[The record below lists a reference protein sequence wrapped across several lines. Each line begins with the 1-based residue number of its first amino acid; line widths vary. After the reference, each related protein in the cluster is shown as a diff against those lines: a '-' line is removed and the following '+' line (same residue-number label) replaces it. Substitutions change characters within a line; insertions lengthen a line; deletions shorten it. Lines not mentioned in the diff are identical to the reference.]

1 MDSPDLGYNPDLFVR
16 PDDKV
21 RLDRMVRAVTDEQL
35 SIAFIS
41 HSDAL
46 LDHYGRLFAEQLRRT
61 SRLAVEI
68 YSPDS
73 TDALIDRF
81 NRILASMSV
90 SEALKTEGSMAPS
103 RLLLV
108 YDGRATGV
116 REVQLLARL
125 LKDFPGA
132 NTRVAL
138 LLHAHADA
146 PKKVEAFGKRMV
158 HWELS
163 LPTATE
169 KQDLLDRATAQG
181 SLPEAQAFL
190 ALLGEESNASQAL
203 QETLSVLARAD
214 EALGLSP
221 GSTQSEL
228 AKRTAKKAAGEASV
242 QDVPEAASQAPSFSA
257 TMAPLRNA
265 GANAKEEPR
274 LSGTLDDE
282 PAEALAADTRQP
294 VTAPK
299 KKFPTILVVGIL
311 ALGASALLTLI
322 QRLPEMGADTLSVAP
337 AVIPQTPVAANP
349 AVGNTPELA
358 ASSTPSAEGSPAQ
371 PLRSS
376 DPVSA
381 PEAGPAAI
389 ANQAKATANPQ
400 ATAAP
405 NTPTAAAPNAPAGQR
420 QFIVKGPIPER
431 QETDPAVRLAPNTVN
446 SAVSPQSSPPTTPSV
461 LPPAASTTATAP
473 APAPAAVRP
482 APASP
487 PVARQVP
494 TPTPPS
500 GGVTRPDV
508 VTDLTAGFY
517 VQHIASPSRGNVEV
531 FWRSRP
537 ALRQARLLEL
547 RRTPGSPT
555 PNFVLV
561 SGPFESMEQAQR
573 FMAQPGLPRDMW
585 LREASKIRPLLPN
598 P

>member
-1 MDSPDLGYNPDLFVR
+1 MDSPDLGYTPDLFVR

-21 RLDRMVRAVTDEQL
+21 RLDRMVRAVSDEQL

-90 SEALKTEGSMAPS
+90 SEALKSEGSMAPS

-163 LPTATE
+163 LPSTAE
-169 KQDLLDRATAQG
+169 RQALLERAASQG

-228 AKRTAKKAAGEASV
+228 AKRTAKTSAIAAV
-242 QDVPEAASQAPSFSA
+242 DDVSETANESLSFSA
-257 TMAPLRNA
+257 TMAPLRKA
-265 GANAKEEPR
+265 GSSSKEEPQ
-274 LSGTLDDE
+274 LSGALDDE
-282 PAEALAADTRQP
+282 PHPALAADARQP
-294 VTAPK
+294 AAAK
-299 KKFPTILVVGIL
+299 KKFPAILVVGIL

-322 QRLPEMGADTLSVAP
+322 QRLPEMGGESPAVAP
-337 AVIPQTPVAANP
+337 AVVLQPPPVLNPPATTAVPETPSSASPEGAPNPSSNAPEPPAAPPPAAPEQPAVAAASPEAPAASTAPSPAAPVAP
-349 AVGNTPELA
+349 AT
-358 ASSTPSAEGSPAQ
+358 
-371 PLRSS
+371 
-376 DPVSA
+376 
-381 PEAGPAAI
+381 
-389 ANQAKATANPQ
+389 
-400 ATAAP
+400 
-405 NTPTAAAPNAPAGQR
+405 PAGQR
-420 QFIVKGPIPER
+420 QFIVKGPLPER

-446 SAVSPQSSPPTTPSV
+446 SAASTPPPSPPTARVAPTP
-461 LPPAASTTATAP
+461 A
-473 APAPAAVRP
+473 APAAA
-482 APASP
+482 APSRG
-487 PVARQVP
+487 VARP
-494 TPTPPS
+494 EIL
-500 GGVTRPDV
+500 
-508 VTDLTAGFY
+508 TDLTAGFY

-537 ALRQARLLEL
+537 VLRQARLLEL
-547 RRTPGSPT
+547 RRAPGSQS

>member
-1 MDSPDLGYNPDLFVR
+1 MDSPDLGYTPDLFVR

-21 RLDRMVRAVTDEQL
+21 RLDRMVRAVSDEQL
-35 SIAFIS
+35 SVAFIS

-46 LDHYGRLFAEQLRRT
+46 LDHYGRLFAEHLRRT

-90 SEALKTEGSMAPS
+90 SEALKIEGSMAPS

-163 LPTATE
+163 LPTTSE
-169 KQDLLDRATAQG
+169 KQALLERAASQG
-181 SLPEAQAFL
+181 GLPETQAFL
-190 ALLGEESNASQAL
+190 ALLGEESSASQAL
-203 QETLSVLARAD
+203 EETLTVLARAD
-214 EALGLSP
+214 EALGLLP

-228 AKRTAKKAAGEASV
+228 ARRTGKSA
-242 QDVPEAASQAPSFSA
+242 AASGVDDVSETADQGLSFSA
-257 TMAPLRNA
+257 TMAPLRRGGA
-265 GANAKEEPR
+265 GLKEEPR
-274 LSGTLDDE
+274 LSGAFDDE
-282 PAEALAADTRQP
+282 PTSGLAADERQP
-294 VTAPK
+294 AAAK
-299 KKFPTILVVGIL
+299 KKFPAILLVGIL
-311 ALGASALLTLI
+311 ALGASALLTLM
-322 QRLPEMGADTLSVAP
+322 QRLPEMGEDGPPAAPVVLPQAPVAGTPSSVDPQPESQPSQNPSSEGAPDSPSGASEQASAVRSEAP
-337 AVIPQTPVAANP
+337 AVADQAAAAQQAP
-349 AVGNTPELA
+349 APATAPSPAAVG
-358 ASSTPSAEGSPAQ
+358 
-371 PLRSS
+371 
-376 DPVSA
+376 
-381 PEAGPAAI
+381 
-389 ANQAKATANPQ
+389 ATS
-400 ATAAP
+400 
-405 NTPTAAAPNAPAGQR
+405 GQR
-420 QFIVKGPIPER
+420 QFILKGPVPER
-431 QETDPAVRLAPNTVN
+431 QETDAAVRLAPGTVT
-446 SAVSPQSSPPTTPSV
+446 SAAPAAPVATDTPRAVPTPADPAATDTPRAAPTPAAAV
-461 LPPAASTTATAP
+461 APPPAA
-473 APAPAAVRP
+473 AA
-482 APASP
+482 AS
-487 PVARQVP
+487 RR
-494 TPTPPS
+494 
-500 GGVTRPDV
+500 VTQPEL
-508 VTDLTAGFY
+508 LTNLAAGFY

-537 ALRQARLLEL
+537 VLRQAKLLEL
-547 RRTPGSPT
+547 RRAPDSQT

-585 LREASKIRPLLPN
+585 LREASKIRPFLPN

>member
-1 MDSPDLGYNPDLFVR
+1 MDSPDLGYTPDLFVR

-21 RLDRMVRAVTDEQL
+21 RLDRMVRAVSDEQL
-35 SIAFIS
+35 SVAFIS

-46 LDHYGRLFAEQLRRT
+46 LDHYGRLFAEHLRRT

-90 SEALKTEGSMAPS
+90 SEALKIEGSMAPS

-163 LPTATE
+163 LPSTSE
-169 KQDLLDRATAQG
+169 KQALLERAASQG
-181 SLPEAQAFL
+181 GLPETQAFL
-190 ALLGEESNASQAL
+190 ALLGEESSASQAL
-203 QETLSVLARAD
+203 EETLTVLARAD

-228 AKRTAKKAAGEASV
+228 ARRTGKSA
-242 QDVPEAASQAPSFSA
+242 AASGVDDVSETADQGLSFSA
-257 TMAPLRNA
+257 TMAPLRRG
-265 GANAKEEPR
+265 GASLKEEPR
-274 LSGTLDDE
+274 LSGAFDDE
-282 PAEALAADTRQP
+282 PTSGLAADERQP
-294 VTAPK
+294 AAAK
-299 KKFPTILVVGIL
+299 KKFPAILVVGIL
-311 ALGASALLTLI
+311 ALGASALLTLM
-322 QRLPEMGADTLSVAP
+322 QRLPEMGEDGPPAAPVVLPQAPVAGTPSSVDPQPEPQASSEPSSEGAPEPSSSAAEQTNAARSQAP
-337 AVIPQTPVAANP
+337 AVVEQPAAATAP
-349 AVGNTPELA
+349 
-358 ASSTPSAEGSPAQ
+358 SPA
-371 PLRSS
+371 
-376 DPVSA
+376 A
-381 PEAGPAAI
+381 AG
-389 ANQAKATANPQ
+389 ATS
-400 ATAAP
+400 
-405 NTPTAAAPNAPAGQR
+405 GQH
-420 QFIVKGPIPER
+420 QFILKGPVPER
-431 QETDPAVRLAPNTVN
+431 QETDAAVRLAPGTV
-446 SAVSPQSSPPTTPSV
+446 
-461 LPPAASTTATAP
+461 ASTAP
-473 APAPAAVRP
+473 AAPTASAPARAAPPPATASPARPNPAPAA
-482 APASP
+482 
-487 PVARQVP
+487 PVAAAA
-494 TPTPPS
+494 S
-500 GGVTRPDV
+500 GRVTQPEV
-508 VTDLTAGFY
+508 LTGLAVGFY

-537 ALRQARLLEL
+537 VLRQAKLLEL
-547 RRTPGSPT
+547 RRAPNSQT

-585 LREASKIRPLLPN
+585 LREASKIRPFLPN

>member
-1 MDSPDLGYNPDLFVR
+1 MDSPDLGYTPDLFVR

-21 RLDRMVRAVTDEQL
+21 RLDRMVRAVSDEQL
-35 SIAFIS
+35 SVAFIS

-46 LDHYGRLFAEQLRRT
+46 LDHYGRLFAERLRRT

-90 SEALKTEGSMAPS
+90 SEALKIEGSMAPS

-163 LPTATE
+163 LPSTSE
-169 KQDLLDRATAQG
+169 KQALLERAASQG
-181 SLPEAQAFL
+181 GLPETQAFL
-190 ALLGEESNASQAL
+190 ALLGEESSASQAL
-203 QETLSVLARAD
+203 EETLTVLARAD

-221 GSTQSEL
+221 GSTQSQL
-228 AKRTAKKAAGEASV
+228 AMRAAKNA
-242 QDVPEAASQAPSFSA
+242 AASGVDAVSETADQGLSFSA
-257 TMAPLRNA
+257 TMAPLRRGGA
-265 GANAKEEPR
+265 GLKEEPR
-274 LSGTLDDE
+274 LSGAFDDE
-282 PAEALAADTRQP
+282 PTSGLAADERQP
-294 VTAPK
+294 AAAK
-299 KKFPTILVVGIL
+299 KKFPAILVVGIL
-311 ALGASALLTLI
+311 ALGASALLTLM
-322 QRLPEMGADTLSVAP
+322 QRLPEMGDEGPPAASMVVSPAPVAGIPGSVDSQPEPQASQNSSSEGAPESPSGAAEQANAVRSEAPVVADQAAAAQQAP
-337 AVIPQTPVAANP
+337 ASATAPSPAA
-349 AVGNTPELA
+349 G
-358 ASSTPSAEGSPAQ
+358 ASS
-371 PLRSS
+371 
-376 DPVSA
+376 
-381 PEAGPAAI
+381 
-389 ANQAKATANPQ
+389 
-400 ATAAP
+400 
-405 NTPTAAAPNAPAGQR
+405 GQR
-420 QFIVKGPIPER
+420 QFILKGPVPER
-431 QETDPAVRLAPNTVN
+431 QETDAAVRLAPGTV
-446 SAVSPQSSPPTTPSV
+446 SSLPATPAATDTPRAAP
-461 LPPAASTTATAP
+461 PPAA
-473 APAPAAVRP
+473 AA
-482 APASP
+482 AS
-487 PVARQVP
+487 RR
-494 TPTPPS
+494 
-500 GGVTRPDV
+500 VTQPEL
-508 VTDLTAGFY
+508 LTNLAAGFY

-537 ALRQARLLEL
+537 VLRQAKLLEL
-547 RRTPGSPT
+547 RRTPDSQT

-585 LREASKIRPLLPN
+585 LREASKIRPFLPN

>member
-1 MDSPDLGYNPDLFVR
+1 MDSPDLGYTPDLFVR

-21 RLDRMVRAVTDEQL
+21 RLDRMVRAVSDEQL

-163 LPTATE
+163 LPSTAE
-169 KQDLLDRATAQG
+169 KQALLERAASQG

-228 AKRTAKKAAGEASV
+228 AKRTAKPSAIAAV
-242 QDVPEAASQAPSFSA
+242 DDVSETANEGLSFSA
-257 TMAPLRNA
+257 TMAPLRKA
-265 GANAKEEPR
+265 GSSSKEEPQ
-274 LSGTLDDE
+274 LSGALDDE
-282 PAEALAADTRQP
+282 PHPALAADARQP
-294 VTAPK
+294 AAAK
-299 KKFPTILVVGIL
+299 KKFPAILVVGIL

-322 QRLPEMGADTLSVAP
+322 QRLPEMGGESPAVAP
-337 AVIPQTPVAANP
+337 AVVLQPPPVVNPPATTAVPETPSSASPEGAPTPSSNAPEPPAAPPPAAPEQPAVAAASPEAPAASTAPSPAAPVAP
-349 AVGNTPELA
+349 AT
-358 ASSTPSAEGSPAQ
+358 
-371 PLRSS
+371 
-376 DPVSA
+376 
-381 PEAGPAAI
+381 
-389 ANQAKATANPQ
+389 
-400 ATAAP
+400 
-405 NTPTAAAPNAPAGQR
+405 PAGQR
-420 QFIVKGPIPER
+420 QFIVKGPLPER

-446 SAVSPQSSPPTTPSV
+446 SAATTPPPSPPTARVAPTP
-461 LPPAASTTATAP
+461 A
-473 APAPAAVRP
+473 APAAA
-482 APASP
+482 APSRG
-487 PVARQVP
+487 VARP
-494 TPTPPS
+494 EIL
-500 GGVTRPDV
+500 
-508 VTDLTAGFY
+508 TDLTAGFY

-537 ALRQARLLEL
+537 VLRQARLLEL
-547 RRTPGSPT
+547 RRAPGSQS

>member
-1 MDSPDLGYNPDLFVR
+1 MDSPDLGYTPDLFVR

-21 RLDRMVRAVTDEQL
+21 RLDRMVRAVSDEQL

-90 SEALKTEGSMAPS
+90 SEALKSEGSMAPS

-163 LPTATE
+163 LPSTAE
-169 KQDLLDRATAQG
+169 KQALLERAASQG

-228 AKRTAKKAAGEASV
+228 AKRTAKTSTIAAV
-242 QDVPEAASQAPSFSA
+242 DDVSETANEGLSFSA
-257 TMAPLRNA
+257 TMAPLRKA
-265 GANAKEEPR
+265 GSSSKEEPQ
-274 LSGTLDDE
+274 LSGALDDE
-282 PAEALAADTRQP
+282 PHPALAADARQP
-294 VTAPK
+294 AAAK
-299 KKFPTILVVGIL
+299 KKFPAILVVGIL

-322 QRLPEMGADTLSVAP
+322 QRLPEMGGESPAVAP
-337 AVIPQTPVAANP
+337 AVVLQPPAAVNPPATTALPETPSSASPEGAPTPSSNAPEPPAAPPPAAPEQPAVAAASPEAPAASTAPSPAAPVAP
-349 AVGNTPELA
+349 AT
-358 ASSTPSAEGSPAQ
+358 
-371 PLRSS
+371 
-376 DPVSA
+376 
-381 PEAGPAAI
+381 
-389 ANQAKATANPQ
+389 
-400 ATAAP
+400 
-405 NTPTAAAPNAPAGQR
+405 PAGQR
-420 QFIVKGPIPER
+420 QFIVKGPLPER

-446 SAVSPQSSPPTTPSV
+446 SAASTPPPSPPIARVAPTP
-461 LPPAASTTATAP
+461 TAP
-473 APAPAAVRP
+473 AAAAPSRG
-482 APASP
+482 
-487 PVARQVP
+487 VARP
-494 TPTPPS
+494 EIL
-500 GGVTRPDV
+500 
-508 VTDLTAGFY
+508 TDLTAGFY

-537 ALRQARLLEL
+537 VLRQARLLEL
-547 RRTPGSPT
+547 RRAPGSQS

>member
-1 MDSPDLGYNPDLFVR
+1 MDSPDLGYTPDLFVR

-21 RLDRMVRAVTDEQL
+21 RLDRMVRAVSDEQL

-163 LPTATE
+163 LPSTAE
-169 KQDLLDRATAQG
+169 RQALLERAASQG

-228 AKRTAKKAAGEASV
+228 AKRTAKTSAIAAV
-242 QDVPEAASQAPSFSA
+242 DDVSETANESLSFSA
-257 TMAPLRNA
+257 TMAPLRKA
-265 GANAKEEPR
+265 GSSSKEEPQ
-274 LSGTLDDE
+274 LSGALDDE
-282 PAEALAADTRQP
+282 PHPALAADARQP
-294 VTAPK
+294 AAAK
-299 KKFPTILVVGIL
+299 KKFPAILVVGIL

-322 QRLPEMGADTLSVAP
+322 QRLPEMGGESPAVAP
-337 AVIPQTPVAANP
+337 AVVLQPPPVLNPPATTAVPETPSSASPEGAPTPSSNAPEPPAAPPPAAPEQPAVAAASPEAPAASTAPSPAAPVAP
-349 AVGNTPELA
+349 AT
-358 ASSTPSAEGSPAQ
+358 
-371 PLRSS
+371 
-376 DPVSA
+376 
-381 PEAGPAAI
+381 
-389 ANQAKATANPQ
+389 
-400 ATAAP
+400 
-405 NTPTAAAPNAPAGQR
+405 PAGQR
-420 QFIVKGPIPER
+420 QFIVKGPLPER

-446 SAVSPQSSPPTTPSV
+446 SAASTPPPSPPTARVAPTP
-461 LPPAASTTATAP
+461 A
-473 APAPAAVRP
+473 APAAA
-482 APASP
+482 APSRG
-487 PVARQVP
+487 VARP
-494 TPTPPS
+494 EIL
-500 GGVTRPDV
+500 
-508 VTDLTAGFY
+508 TDLTAGFY

-537 ALRQARLLEL
+537 VLRQARLLEL
-547 RRTPGSPT
+547 RRAPGSQS

>member
-1 MDSPDLGYNPDLFVR
+1 MDSPDLGYTPDLFVR

-21 RLDRMVRAVTDEQL
+21 RLDRMVRAVSDEQL
-35 SIAFIS
+35 SVAFIS

-46 LDHYGRLFAEQLRRT
+46 LDHYGRLFAEHLRRT

-90 SEALKTEGSMAPS
+90 SEALKIEGSMAPS

-163 LPTATE
+163 LPSASE
-169 KQDLLDRATAQG
+169 KQALLERAASQG
-181 SLPEAQAFL
+181 SLPETQAFL
-190 ALLGEESNASQAL
+190 ALLGEESSASQAL
-203 QETLSVLARAD
+203 EETLTVLARAD

-228 AKRTAKKAAGEASV
+228 AKRTAKSAAASGV
-242 QDVPEAASQAPSFSA
+242 DDASEAADQGLSFSA
-257 TMAPLRNA
+257 TMAPLRGGGA
-265 GANAKEEPR
+265 GQKEEPR
-274 LSGTLDDE
+274 LSGSFDDE
-282 PAEALAADTRQP
+282 PPAGLAADTRQP
-294 VTAPK
+294 AAAK
-299 KKFPTILVVGIL
+299 KKFPAILVVGIL
-311 ALGASALLTLI
+311 ALGASALLTLV
-322 QRLPEMGADTLSVAP
+322 QRLPEMGAEGPPAAP
-337 AVIPQTPVAANP
+337 VVVTQTPVA
-349 AVGNTPELA
+349 G
-358 ASSTPSAEGSPAQ
+358 TPSSVAPQ
-371 PLRSS
+371 PESQASS
-376 DPVSA
+376 DPSSEGA
-381 PEAGPAAI
+381 PEPSSSAG
-389 ANQAKATANPQ
+389 
-400 ATAAP
+400 AP
-405 NTPTAAAPNAPAGQR
+405 SGQR
-420 QFIVKGPIPER
+420 QFVLKGPIPER
-431 QETDPAVRLAPNTVN
+431 QETDAAVRLAPGTVA
-446 SAVSPQSSPPTTPSV
+446 SAAPAAPTASAPARAAP
-461 LPPAASTTATAP
+461 PPAAASP
-473 APAPAAVRP
+473 ARPTPAPAAP
-482 APASP
+482 AAAAASG
-487 PVARQVP
+487 R
-494 TPTPPS
+494 
-500 GGVTRPDV
+500 VTQPEV
-508 VTDLTAGFY
+508 LTSLAVGFY

-537 ALRQARLLEL
+537 VLRQAKLLEL
-547 RRTPGSPT
+547 RRAPNSQT

-573 FMAQPGLPRDMW
+573 FMAQPELPRDMW

>member
-1 MDSPDLGYNPDLFVR
+1 MDSPDLGYTPDLFVR

-21 RLDRMVRAVTDEQL
+21 RLDRMVRAVSDEQL
-35 SIAFIS
+35 SVAFIS

-46 LDHYGRLFAEQLRRT
+46 LDHYGRLFAEHLRRT

-90 SEALKTEGSMAPS
+90 SEALKIEGSMAPS

-163 LPTATE
+163 LPSASE
-169 KQDLLDRATAQG
+169 KQALLERAASQG
-181 SLPEAQAFL
+181 SLPETQAFL
-190 ALLGEESNASQAL
+190 ALLGEESSASQAL
-203 QETLSVLARAD
+203 EETLTVLARAD

-228 AKRTAKKAAGEASV
+228 AKRTAKSAAASGV
-242 QDVPEAASQAPSFSA
+242 DDVSEAADQGLSFSA
-257 TMAPLRNA
+257 TMAPLRGGGA
-265 GANAKEEPR
+265 GQKEEPR
-274 LSGTLDDE
+274 LSGSFDDE
-282 PAEALAADTRQP
+282 SPAGLAADTRQP
-294 VTAPK
+294 AAAK
-299 KKFPTILVVGIL
+299 KKFPAILVVGIL
-311 ALGASALLTLI
+311 ALGASALLTLV
-322 QRLPEMGADTLSVAP
+322 QRLPEMGAEGPPAAP
-337 AVIPQTPVAANP
+337 VVVTQTPVA
-349 AVGNTPELA
+349 G
-358 ASSTPSAEGSPAQ
+358 TPSSVAPQ
-371 PLRSS
+371 PESQASS
-376 DPVSA
+376 DPSSEGA
-381 PEAGPAAI
+381 PEPSSSAG
-389 ANQAKATANPQ
+389 
-400 ATAAP
+400 AP
-405 NTPTAAAPNAPAGQR
+405 SGQR
-420 QFIVKGPIPER
+420 QFVLKGPIPER
-431 QETDPAVRLAPNTVN
+431 QETDAAVRLAPGTVA
-446 SAVSPQSSPPTTPSV
+446 SAAPPAPTASAPARAAP
-461 LPPAASTTATAP
+461 PPAAASP
-473 APAPAAVRP
+473 ARPTPAPAAP
-482 APASP
+482 AAAAASG
-487 PVARQVP
+487 R
-494 TPTPPS
+494 
-500 GGVTRPDV
+500 VTQPEV
-508 VTDLTAGFY
+508 LTSLAVGFY

-537 ALRQARLLEL
+537 VLRQAKLLEL
-547 RRTPGSPT
+547 RRAPNSQT

-573 FMAQPGLPRDMW
+573 FMAQPELPRDMW

>member
-1 MDSPDLGYNPDLFVR
+1 MDSPDLGYPPDLFVR

-21 RLDRMVRAVTDEQL
+21 RLDRMVRAVSDEQL
-35 SIAFIS
+35 SVAFIS

-46 LDHYGRLFAEQLRRT
+46 LDHYGRLFADHLRRT

-90 SEALKTEGSMAPS
+90 SEALKIEGSMAPS

-163 LPTATE
+163 LPTTSE
-169 KQDLLDRATAQG
+169 KQALLERAASQG
-181 SLPEAQAFL
+181 GLPETQAFL
-190 ALLGEESNASQAL
+190 ALLGEESSASQAL
-203 QETLSVLARAD
+203 EETLTVLARAD

-228 AKRTAKKAAGEASV
+228 ARRTAKNA
-242 QDVPEAASQAPSFSA
+242 AASGVDDVSETADQGLSFSA
-257 TMAPLRNA
+257 TMAPLRRGSA
-265 GANAKEEPR
+265 SLKEEPR
-274 LSGTLDDE
+274 LSGAFDDE
-282 PAEALAADTRQP
+282 PISGLAADERQP
-294 VTAPK
+294 AAAK
-299 KKFPTILVVGIL
+299 KKFPAILVVGIL

-322 QRLPEMGADTLSVAP
+322 QRLPEMGAEGPPAAPVLLPQAPVAGTPGSVAP
-337 AVIPQTPVAANP
+337 QPESQSSSNPSSEGAPELSSGAAEQANASRSQAP
-349 AVGNTPELA
+349 AVAEQPA
-358 ASSTPSAEGSPAQ
+358 AAQEAPASATAPSPAAAG
-371 PLRSS
+371 
-376 DPVSA
+376 A
-381 PEAGPAAI
+381 PPGE
-389 ANQAKATANPQ
+389 
-400 ATAAP
+400 
-405 NTPTAAAPNAPAGQR
+405 R
-420 QFIVKGPIPER
+420 QFTLKGPVPER
-431 QETDPAVRLAPNTVN
+431 QETDAAVRLAPGTV
-446 SAVSPQSSPPTTPSV
+446 SSPPVTPAATDTPLAAPTPAAAV
-461 LPPAASTTATAP
+461 APPPAAATAS
-473 APAPAAVRP
+473 R
-482 APASP
+482 
-487 PVARQVP
+487 R
-494 TPTPPS
+494 
-500 GGVTRPDV
+500 VTQPEL
-508 VTDLTAGFY
+508 LTNLAAGFY

-537 ALRQARLLEL
+537 VLRQAKLLEL
-547 RRTPGSPT
+547 RRAPDSQT

-585 LREASKIRPLLPN
+585 LREASKIRPFLPN

>member
-1 MDSPDLGYNPDLFVR
+1 MDSPDLGYTPDLFVR

-21 RLDRMVRAVTDEQL
+21 RLDRMVRAVSDEQL

-163 LPTATE
+163 LPSTAE
-169 KQDLLDRATAQG
+169 RQALLERAASQG

-228 AKRTAKKAAGEASV
+228 AKRTAKTSAIAAV
-242 QDVPEAASQAPSFSA
+242 DDVSETANEGLSFSA
-257 TMAPLRNA
+257 TMAPLRKA
-265 GANAKEEPR
+265 GSSSKEEPQ
-274 LSGTLDDE
+274 LSGALDDE
-282 PAEALAADTRQP
+282 PHPALAADARQP
-294 VTAPK
+294 AAAK
-299 KKFPTILVVGIL
+299 KKFPAILVVGIL

-322 QRLPEMGADTLSVAP
+322 QRLPEMGGESPAVAP
-337 AVIPQTPVAANP
+337 AVVLQPPPVVNPPATTAVPETPSSASPEGAPTPSSNAPEQPAAPPPAASEQPAVAAASPEAPAASTAPSPAAPVAP
-349 AVGNTPELA
+349 AT
-358 ASSTPSAEGSPAQ
+358 
-371 PLRSS
+371 
-376 DPVSA
+376 
-381 PEAGPAAI
+381 
-389 ANQAKATANPQ
+389 
-400 ATAAP
+400 
-405 NTPTAAAPNAPAGQR
+405 PAGQR

-446 SAVSPQSSPPTTPSV
+446 SAASTPPPSPPTARVAPTP
-461 LPPAASTTATAP
+461 A
-473 APAPAAVRP
+473 APAAA
-482 APASP
+482 APSRG
-487 PVARQVP
+487 VARP
-494 TPTPPS
+494 EIL
-500 GGVTRPDV
+500 
-508 VTDLTAGFY
+508 TDLTAGFY

-537 ALRQARLLEL
+537 VLRQARLLEL
-547 RRTPGSPT
+547 RRAPGSQS

>member
-1 MDSPDLGYNPDLFVR
+1 MDSPDIGYTPDLFVR

-21 RLDRMVRAVTDEQL
+21 RLDRMVRAVSDEQL
-35 SIAFIS
+35 SVAFIS

-46 LDHYGRLFAEQLRRT
+46 LDHYGRLFAEHLRRT

-90 SEALKTEGSMAPS
+90 SEALKIEGSMAPS

-163 LPTATE
+163 LPSTSE
-169 KQDLLDRATAQG
+169 KQALLERAASQG
-181 SLPEAQAFL
+181 GLPETQAFL
-190 ALLGEESNASQAL
+190 ALLGEESSASQAL
-203 QETLSVLARAD
+203 EETLTVLARAD

-228 AKRTAKKAAGEASV
+228 AKRTAKNAATSGV
-242 QDVPEAASQAPSFSA
+242 DDVSETADQGLSFSA
-257 TMAPLRNA
+257 TMAPLRRG
-265 GANAKEEPR
+265 GASLKEEPR
-274 LSGTLDDE
+274 LSGAFDDE
-282 PAEALAADTRQP
+282 PTSGLAADERQP
-294 VTAPK
+294 AAAK
-299 KKFPTILVVGIL
+299 KKFPAILLVGIL
-311 ALGASALLTLI
+311 ALGASALLTLM
-322 QRLPEMGADTLSVAP
+322 QRLPEMGEDGPPAAPVVLPQAPVAGTPSPVDPQPESQPSQNSSSEGAPESPSGASEQASAVRSEAPVVADQAAAAQQAP
-337 AVIPQTPVAANP
+337 ASA
-349 AVGNTPELA
+349 G
-358 ASSTPSAEGSPAQ
+358 ASS
-371 PLRSS
+371 
-376 DPVSA
+376 
-381 PEAGPAAI
+381 
-389 ANQAKATANPQ
+389 
-400 ATAAP
+400 
-405 NTPTAAAPNAPAGQR
+405 GQR
-420 QFIVKGPIPER
+420 QFILKGPVPER
-431 QETDPAVRLAPNTVN
+431 QETDAAVRLAPGTV
-446 SAVSPQSSPPTTPSV
+446 SSLPATPAATDTPRAAPTPAAAVAP
-461 LPPAASTTATAP
+461 PPAA
-473 APAPAAVRP
+473 AA
-482 APASP
+482 AS
-487 PVARQVP
+487 RR
-494 TPTPPS
+494 
-500 GGVTRPDV
+500 VTQPEL
-508 VTDLTAGFY
+508 LTNLAAGFY

-537 ALRQARLLEL
+537 VLRQAKLLEL
-547 RRTPGSPT
+547 RRAPDSQT

-585 LREASKIRPLLPN
+585 LREASKIRPFLPN

>member
-1 MDSPDLGYNPDLFVR
+1 MDSPDLGYTPDLFVR

-21 RLDRMVRAVTDEQL
+21 RLDRMVRAVSDEQL
-35 SIAFIS
+35 SVAFIS

-46 LDHYGRLFAEQLRRT
+46 LDHYGRLFAEHLRRT

-90 SEALKTEGSMAPS
+90 SEALKIEGSMAPS

-163 LPTATE
+163 LPSASE
-169 KQDLLDRATAQG
+169 KQALLERAASQG
-181 SLPEAQAFL
+181 SLPETQAFL
-190 ALLGEESNASQAL
+190 ALLGEESSASQAL
-203 QETLSVLARAD
+203 EETLTVLARAD

-228 AKRTAKKAAGEASV
+228 AKRTAKSAAASGV
-242 QDVPEAASQAPSFSA
+242 DDVSEAADQGLSFSA
-257 TMAPLRNA
+257 TMAPLRGGGA
-265 GANAKEEPR
+265 GQKEEPR
-274 LSGTLDDE
+274 LSGSFDDE
-282 PAEALAADTRQP
+282 PPAGLAADTRQP
-294 VTAPK
+294 AAAK
-299 KKFPTILVVGIL
+299 KKFPAILVVGIL
-311 ALGASALLTLI
+311 ALGASALLTLV
-322 QRLPEMGADTLSVAP
+322 QRLPEMGAEGPPAAP
-337 AVIPQTPVAANP
+337 VVVTQTPVA
-349 AVGNTPELA
+349 G
-358 ASSTPSAEGSPAQ
+358 TPSSVAPQ
-371 PLRSS
+371 PESQASS
-376 DPVSA
+376 DPSSEGA
-381 PEAGPAAI
+381 PEPSSSAG
-389 ANQAKATANPQ
+389 
-400 ATAAP
+400 AP
-405 NTPTAAAPNAPAGQR
+405 SGQR
-420 QFIVKGPIPER
+420 QFVLKGPIPER
-431 QETDPAVRLAPNTVN
+431 QETDAAVRLAPGTVA
-446 SAVSPQSSPPTTPSV
+446 SAAPAAPTASAPARAAP
-461 LPPAASTTATAP
+461 PPAAASP
-473 APAPAAVRP
+473 ARPTPAPAAPAPTQTARPTP
-482 APASP
+482 APAAP
-487 PVARQVP
+487 AAAAA
-494 TPTPPS
+494 S
-500 GGVTRPDV
+500 GRVTQPEV
-508 VTDLTAGFY
+508 LTSLAVGFY

-537 ALRQARLLEL
+537 VLRQAKLLEL
-547 RRTPGSPT
+547 RRAPNSQT

-573 FMAQPGLPRDMW
+573 FMAQPELPRDMW

>member
-1 MDSPDLGYNPDLFVR
+1 MPSEERRQPSKLWVMDSPDLGYSPDLFVR
-16 PDDKV
+16 PDDKA
-21 RLDRMVRAVTDEQL
+21 RLDRMVRAVSDEQL

-41 HSDAL
+41 KSDAL

-146 PKKVEAFGKRMV
+146 PKKVEAFGKRMI
-158 HWELS
+158 HWELN
-163 LPTATE
+163 LPSPAE
-169 KQDLLDRATAQG
+169 KQALLEKASSQG

-228 AKRTAKKAAGEASV
+228 AKRTANTSSSSSA
-242 QDVPEAASQAPSFSA
+242 QDVSEAQNHSPSFSA
-257 TMAPLRNA
+257 TMAPLRTA
-265 GANAKEEPR
+265 AASAKEEPR
-274 LSGTLDDE
+274 LSGNLDDD
-282 PAEALAADTRQP
+282 PMALIAADPRQP
-294 VTAPK
+294 AAPK
-299 KKFPTILVVGIL
+299 KKFPAILVVGIL

-322 QRLPEMGADTLSVAP
+322 QRLPEMGDGPAPPLPSSAPSVAS
-337 AVIPQTPVAANP
+337 VPQP
-349 AVGNTPELA
+349 AVGAP
-358 ASSTPSAEGSPAQ
+358 STSSPAATDT
-371 PLRSS
+371 PT
-376 DPVSA
+376 
-381 PEAGPAAI
+381 AG
-389 ANQAKATANPQ
+389 
-400 ATAAP
+400 TAAP
-405 NTPTAAAPNAPAGQR
+405 QAAVGGSSPAATGPSAGQR

-431 QETDPAVRLAPNTVN
+431 QETDPAVRLAPGTVN
-446 SAVSPQSSPPTTPSV
+446 TTGS
-461 LPPAASTTATAP
+461 TAP
-473 APAPAAVRP
+473 APA
-482 APASP
+482 APTP
-487 PVARQVP
+487 PPP
-494 TPTPPS
+494 TPTPQAPPTAATTPTPTPARAPPEPAAQPPSAPAAQARRAPAPRVTQPSAS
-500 GGVTRPDV
+500 GGVNRPEV
-508 VTDLTAGFY
+508 LADLSAGFY

-537 ALRQARLLEL
+537 SLRQARLLEL
-547 RRTPGSPT
+547 RRTPGSQT

-561 SGPFESMEQAQR
+561 SGPFESMAQAQE
-573 FMAQPGLPRDMW
+573 FMTQPGLPRDMW
-585 LREASKIRPLLPN
+585 LREASKISPFLPN

>member
-1 MDSPDLGYNPDLFVR
+1 MDSPDLGYTPDLFVR

-21 RLDRMVRAVTDEQL
+21 RLDRMVRAVSHEQL
-35 SIAFIS
+35 SVAFIS

-46 LDHYGRLFAEQLRRT
+46 LDHYGRLFAEHLRRT

-90 SEALKTEGSMAPS
+90 SEALKIEGSMAPS

-163 LPTATE
+163 LPSTSE
-169 KQDLLDRATAQG
+169 KQALLERAASQG
-181 SLPEAQAFL
+181 GLPETQAFL
-190 ALLGEESNASQAL
+190 ALLGEESSASQAL
-203 QETLSVLARAD
+203 EETLTVLARAD

-228 AKRTAKKAAGEASV
+228 AKRTAKNA
-242 QDVPEAASQAPSFSA
+242 AASGVDDVSETADQGLSFSA
-257 TMAPLRNA
+257 TMAPLRRGGA
-265 GANAKEEPR
+265 GLKEEPR
-274 LSGTLDDE
+274 LSGAFDDE
-282 PAEALAADTRQP
+282 PTSGLAADERQP
-294 VTAPK
+294 AAAK
-299 KKFPTILVVGIL
+299 KKFPAILVVGIL
-311 ALGASALLTLI
+311 ALGASALLTLV
-322 QRLPEMGADTLSVAP
+322 QRLPEMGAEGPPAAP
-337 AVIPQTPVAANP
+337 VVVTQTPVAGTPGSVAPQPESQASSEPSSEGAPEPSSSAAEQTNAARSQAP
-349 AVGNTPELA
+349 AVVEQPA
-358 ASSTPSAEGSPAQ
+358 AATAPSPA
-371 PLRSS
+371 
-376 DPVSA
+376 A
-381 PEAGPAAI
+381 AG
-389 ANQAKATANPQ
+389 ATS
-400 ATAAP
+400 
-405 NTPTAAAPNAPAGQR
+405 GQR
-420 QFIVKGPIPER
+420 QFILKGPLPER
-431 QETDPAVRLAPNTVN
+431 QETDAAVRLAPGTV
-446 SAVSPQSSPPTTPSV
+446 SSPPATPAATDTPRAAP
-461 LPPAASTTATAP
+461 PPAAAVAP
-473 APAPAAVRP
+473 PPAAPAASR
-482 APASP
+482 
-487 PVARQVP
+487 R
-494 TPTPPS
+494 
-500 GGVTRPDV
+500 VTQPEL
-508 VTDLTAGFY
+508 LTNLAAGFY

-537 ALRQARLLEL
+537 VLRQAKLLEL
-547 RRTPGSPT
+547 RRTPDSQT

-585 LREASKIRPLLPN
+585 LREASKIRPFLPN

>member
-1 MDSPDLGYNPDLFVR
+1 MDSPDLGYTPDLFVR

-21 RLDRMVRAVTDEQL
+21 RLDRMVRAVSDEQL
-35 SIAFIS
+35 SVAFIS

-46 LDHYGRLFAEQLRRT
+46 LDHYGRLFAEHLRRT

-90 SEALKTEGSMAPS
+90 SEALKIEGSMAPS

-163 LPTATE
+163 LPSTSE
-169 KQDLLDRATAQG
+169 KQALLERAASQG
-181 SLPEAQAFL
+181 GLPETQAFL
-190 ALLGEESNASQAL
+190 ALLGEESSASQAL
-203 QETLSVLARAD
+203 EETLTVLARAD

-228 AKRTAKKAAGEASV
+228 AKRTAKNAATSGV
-242 QDVPEAASQAPSFSA
+242 DDVSETADQGLSFSA
-257 TMAPLRNA
+257 TMAPLRRGGA
-265 GANAKEEPR
+265 GLKEEPR
-274 LSGTLDDE
+274 LSGAFDDE
-282 PAEALAADTRQP
+282 PTSGPAADERQP
-294 VTAPK
+294 AAAK
-299 KKFPTILVVGIL
+299 KKFPAILVVGIL
-311 ALGASALLTLI
+311 ALGASALLTLM
-322 QRLPEMGADTLSVAP
+322 QRLPEMGEDGPPAAPVVLPQAPVAGTPSPVDPQPESQPSQNSSSEGAPESPSGASEQASAVRSEAPVVADQAAAAQQAP
-337 AVIPQTPVAANP
+337 ASA
-349 AVGNTPELA
+349 G
-358 ASSTPSAEGSPAQ
+358 ASS
-371 PLRSS
+371 
-376 DPVSA
+376 
-381 PEAGPAAI
+381 
-389 ANQAKATANPQ
+389 
-400 ATAAP
+400 
-405 NTPTAAAPNAPAGQR
+405 GQR
-420 QFIVKGPIPER
+420 QFILKGPVPER
-431 QETDPAVRLAPNTVN
+431 QETDAAVRLAPGTV
-446 SAVSPQSSPPTTPSV
+446 SSLPATPAATDTPRAAPTPAAAVAP
-461 LPPAASTTATAP
+461 PPAA
-473 APAPAAVRP
+473 AA
-482 APASP
+482 AS
-487 PVARQVP
+487 RR
-494 TPTPPS
+494 
-500 GGVTRPDV
+500 VTQPEL
-508 VTDLTAGFY
+508 LTNLAAGFY

-537 ALRQARLLEL
+537 VLRQAKLLEL
-547 RRTPGSPT
+547 RRAPDSQT

-585 LREASKIRPLLPN
+585 LREASKIRPFLPN

>member
-1 MDSPDLGYNPDLFVR
+1 MDSPDLGYTPDLFVR

-21 RLDRMVRAVTDEQL
+21 RLDRMVRAVSDEQL
-35 SIAFIS
+35 SVAFIS

-46 LDHYGRLFAEQLRRT
+46 LDHYGRLFADHLRRT

-90 SEALKTEGSMAPS
+90 SEALKIEGSMAPS

-163 LPTATE
+163 LPSTSE
-169 KQDLLDRATAQG
+169 KQALLERAASQG
-181 SLPEAQAFL
+181 GLPETQAFL
-190 ALLGEESNASQAL
+190 ALLGEESSASQAL
-203 QETLSVLARAD
+203 EETLTVLARAD

-228 AKRTAKKAAGEASV
+228 AKRTAKNAATSGV
-242 QDVPEAASQAPSFSA
+242 DDVSETADQGLSFSA
-257 TMAPLRNA
+257 TMAPLRRGGA
-265 GANAKEEPR
+265 GLKEEPR
-274 LSGTLDDE
+274 LSGAFDDE
-282 PAEALAADTRQP
+282 PTSGPAADERQP
-294 VTAPK
+294 AAAK
-299 KKFPTILVVGIL
+299 KKFPAILVVGIL
-311 ALGASALLTLI
+311 ALGASALLTLM
-322 QRLPEMGADTLSVAP
+322 QRLPEMGEDGPPAAPVVLPQAPVAGTPSPVDPQPESQPSQNSSSEGAPESPSGASEQASAVRSEAPVVADQAAAAQQAP
-337 AVIPQTPVAANP
+337 ASA
-349 AVGNTPELA
+349 G
-358 ASSTPSAEGSPAQ
+358 ASS
-371 PLRSS
+371 
-376 DPVSA
+376 
-381 PEAGPAAI
+381 
-389 ANQAKATANPQ
+389 
-400 ATAAP
+400 
-405 NTPTAAAPNAPAGQR
+405 GQR
-420 QFIVKGPIPER
+420 QFILKGPVPER
-431 QETDPAVRLAPNTVN
+431 QETDAAVRLAPGTV
-446 SAVSPQSSPPTTPSV
+446 SSLPATPAATDTPRAAPTPAAAVAP
-461 LPPAASTTATAP
+461 PPAA
-473 APAPAAVRP
+473 AA
-482 APASP
+482 AS
-487 PVARQVP
+487 RR
-494 TPTPPS
+494 
-500 GGVTRPDV
+500 VTQPEL
-508 VTDLTAGFY
+508 LTNLAAGFY

-537 ALRQARLLEL
+537 VLRQAKLLEL
-547 RRTPGSPT
+547 RRAPDSQT

-585 LREASKIRPLLPN
+585 LREASKIRPFLPN

>member
-1 MDSPDLGYNPDLFVR
+1 MDSPDLGYTPDLFVR
-16 PDDKV
+16 TDDKV
-21 RLDRMVRAVTDEQL
+21 RLDRMVRAVSDEQL
-35 SIAFIS
+35 SVAFIS

-46 LDHYGRLFAEQLRRT
+46 LDHYGRLFAEHLRRT

-90 SEALKTEGSMAPS
+90 SEALKIEGSMAPS

-163 LPTATE
+163 LPSTSE
-169 KQDLLDRATAQG
+169 KQALLERAASQG
-181 SLPEAQAFL
+181 GLPETQAFL
-190 ALLGEESNASQAL
+190 ALLGEESSASQAL
-203 QETLSVLARAD
+203 EETLTVLARAD

-228 AKRTAKKAAGEASV
+228 ARRTGKSA
-242 QDVPEAASQAPSFSA
+242 AASGVDDVSETADQGLSFSA
-257 TMAPLRNA
+257 TMAPLRRG
-265 GANAKEEPR
+265 GASLKEEPR
-274 LSGTLDDE
+274 LSGAFDDE
-282 PAEALAADTRQP
+282 PTSGLAADERQP
-294 VTAPK
+294 AAAK
-299 KKFPTILVVGIL
+299 KKFPAILLVGIL
-311 ALGASALLTLI
+311 ALGASALLTLM
-322 QRLPEMGADTLSVAP
+322 QRLPEMGEDGPPAAPVVLPQAPVAGTPSPVDPQPESQPSQNSSSEGAPESPSGASEQASAVRSEAPVVADQAAAAQQAP
-337 AVIPQTPVAANP
+337 ASA
-349 AVGNTPELA
+349 G
-358 ASSTPSAEGSPAQ
+358 ASS
-371 PLRSS
+371 
-376 DPVSA
+376 
-381 PEAGPAAI
+381 
-389 ANQAKATANPQ
+389 
-400 ATAAP
+400 
-405 NTPTAAAPNAPAGQR
+405 GQR
-420 QFIVKGPIPER
+420 QFILKGPVPER
-431 QETDPAVRLAPNTVN
+431 QETDAAVRLAPGTV
-446 SAVSPQSSPPTTPSV
+446 SSLPATPAATDTPRAAPTPAAAVAP
-461 LPPAASTTATAP
+461 PPAA
-473 APAPAAVRP
+473 AA
-482 APASP
+482 AS
-487 PVARQVP
+487 RR
-494 TPTPPS
+494 
-500 GGVTRPDV
+500 VTQPEL
-508 VTDLTAGFY
+508 LTNLAAGFY

-537 ALRQARLLEL
+537 VLRQAKLLEL
-547 RRTPGSPT
+547 RRAPDSQT

-585 LREASKIRPLLPN
+585 LREASKIRPFLPN

>member
-1 MDSPDLGYNPDLFVR
+1 MDSPDLGYTPDLFVR

-21 RLDRMVRAVTDEQL
+21 RLDRMVRAVSDEQL
-35 SIAFIS
+35 SVAFIS

-46 LDHYGRLFAEQLRRT
+46 LDHYGRLFAEHLRRT

-90 SEALKTEGSMAPS
+90 SEALKIEGSMAPS

-163 LPTATE
+163 LPSTSE
-169 KQDLLDRATAQG
+169 KQALLERAASQG
-181 SLPEAQAFL
+181 GLPETQAFL
-190 ALLGEESNASQAL
+190 ALLGEESSASLAL
-203 QETLSVLARAD
+203 EETLTVLARAD

-228 AKRTAKKAAGEASV
+228 AKRTAKNA
-242 QDVPEAASQAPSFSA
+242 AASGVDDVSETADQGLSFSA
-257 TMAPLRNA
+257 TMAPLRRGGA
-265 GANAKEEPR
+265 GLKEEPR
-274 LSGTLDDE
+274 LSGAFDDE
-282 PAEALAADTRQP
+282 PTSGLAADERQP
-294 VTAPK
+294 AAAK
-299 KKFPTILVVGIL
+299 KKFPAILLVGIL
-311 ALGASALLTLI
+311 ALGASALLTLM
-322 QRLPEMGADTLSVAP
+322 QRLPEMGEDGPPAAPVVLPQAPVAGTPSPVDPQPESQPSQNSSSEGAPESPSGASEQASAVRSEAPVVADQAAAAQQAP
-337 AVIPQTPVAANP
+337 ASA
-349 AVGNTPELA
+349 G
-358 ASSTPSAEGSPAQ
+358 ASS
-371 PLRSS
+371 
-376 DPVSA
+376 
-381 PEAGPAAI
+381 
-389 ANQAKATANPQ
+389 
-400 ATAAP
+400 
-405 NTPTAAAPNAPAGQR
+405 GQR
-420 QFIVKGPIPER
+420 QFILKGPVPER
-431 QETDPAVRLAPNTVN
+431 QETDAAVRLAPGTV
-446 SAVSPQSSPPTTPSV
+446 SSLPATPAATDTPRAAPTPAAAVAP
-461 LPPAASTTATAP
+461 PPAA
-473 APAPAAVRP
+473 AA
-482 APASP
+482 AS
-487 PVARQVP
+487 RR
-494 TPTPPS
+494 
-500 GGVTRPDV
+500 VTQPEL
-508 VTDLTAGFY
+508 LTNLAAGFY

-537 ALRQARLLEL
+537 VLRQAKLLEL
-547 RRTPGSPT
+547 RRAPDSQT

-585 LREASKIRPLLPN
+585 LREASKIRPFLPN

>member
-1 MDSPDLGYNPDLFVR
+1 MDSPDLGYTPDLFVR

-21 RLDRMVRAVTDEQL
+21 RLDRMVRAVSDEQL
-35 SIAFIS
+35 SVAFIS

-46 LDHYGRLFAEQLRRT
+46 LDHYGRLFAEHLRRT

-90 SEALKTEGSMAPS
+90 SEALKIEGSMAPS

-163 LPTATE
+163 LPSASE
-169 KQDLLDRATAQG
+169 KQALLERAASQG
-181 SLPEAQAFL
+181 SLPETQAFL
-190 ALLGEESNASQAL
+190 ALLGEESSASQAL
-203 QETLSVLARAD
+203 EETLTVLARAD

-228 AKRTAKKAAGEASV
+228 AKRTAKSAAASGV
-242 QDVPEAASQAPSFSA
+242 DDVSEAADQGLSFSA
-257 TMAPLRNA
+257 TMAPLRGGGA
-265 GANAKEEPR
+265 GQKEEPR
-274 LSGTLDDE
+274 LSGSFDDE
-282 PAEALAADTRQP
+282 SPAGLAADTRQP
-294 VTAPK
+294 AAAK
-299 KKFPTILVVGIL
+299 KKFPAILVVGIL
-311 ALGASALLTLI
+311 ALGASALLTLV
-322 QRLPEMGADTLSVAP
+322 QRLPEMGAEGPPAAP
-337 AVIPQTPVAANP
+337 VVVTQTPVA
-349 AVGNTPELA
+349 G
-358 ASSTPSAEGSPAQ
+358 TPSSVAPQ
-371 PLRSS
+371 PESQASS
-376 DPVSA
+376 DPSSEGA
-381 PEAGPAAI
+381 PEPSSSAG
-389 ANQAKATANPQ
+389 
-400 ATAAP
+400 AP
-405 NTPTAAAPNAPAGQR
+405 SGQR
-420 QFIVKGPIPER
+420 QFVLKGPIPER
-431 QETDPAVRLAPNTVN
+431 QETDAAVRLAPGTVA
-446 SAVSPQSSPPTTPSV
+446 SAAPAAPTASAPARAAP
-461 LPPAASTTATAP
+461 PPAAASP
-473 APAPAAVRP
+473 ARPTPAPAAP
-482 APASP
+482 AAAAASG
-487 PVARQVP
+487 R
-494 TPTPPS
+494 
-500 GGVTRPDV
+500 VTQPEV
-508 VTDLTAGFY
+508 LTSLAVGFY

-537 ALRQARLLEL
+537 VLRQAKLLEL
-547 RRTPGSPT
+547 RRAPNSQT

-573 FMAQPGLPRDMW
+573 FMAQPELPRDMW

>member
-1 MDSPDLGYNPDLFVR
+1 MDSPDLGYTPDLFVR

-21 RLDRMVRAVTDEQL
+21 RLDRMVRAVSDEQL
-35 SIAFIS
+35 SVAFIS

-46 LDHYGRLFAEQLRRT
+46 LDHYGRLFAEHLRRT

-90 SEALKTEGSMAPS
+90 SEALKIEGSMAPS

-163 LPTATE
+163 LPSTSE
-169 KQDLLDRATAQG
+169 KQALLERAASQG
-181 SLPEAQAFL
+181 GLPETQAFL
-190 ALLGEESNASQAL
+190 ALLGEESSASQAL
-203 QETLSVLARAD
+203 EETLTVLARAD

-228 AKRTAKKAAGEASV
+228 AKRTAKNA
-242 QDVPEAASQAPSFSA
+242 AASGVDDVSETADQGLSFSA
-257 TMAPLRNA
+257 TMAPLRRGGA
-265 GANAKEEPR
+265 GLREEPR
-274 LSGTLDDE
+274 LSGAFDDE
-282 PAEALAADTRQP
+282 PISGLAADERQP
-294 VTAPK
+294 AAAK
-299 KKFPTILVVGIL
+299 KKFPAILVVGIL
-311 ALGASALLTLI
+311 ALGASGLLTLV
-322 QRLPEMGADTLSVAP
+322 QRLPEMGAEGPPAAP
-337 AVIPQTPVAANP
+337 AVADQAAVAQQAP
-349 AVGNTPELA
+349 ATAP
-358 ASSTPSAEGSPAQ
+358 SPA
-371 PLRSS
+371 
-376 DPVSA
+376 A
-381 PEAGPAAI
+381 AGALP
-389 ANQAKATANPQ
+389 
-400 ATAAP
+400 
-405 NTPTAAAPNAPAGQR
+405 GER
-420 QFIVKGPIPER
+420 QFILKGPIPDR
-431 QETDPAVRLAPNTVN
+431 QETDAAVRLAPGTVT
-446 SAVSPQSSPPTTPSV
+446 SAGPAAAVASPAERASAPLV
-461 LPPAASTTATAP
+461 PPAQTARPTP
-473 APAPAAVRP
+473 APVAPAA
-482 APASP
+482 AAAS
-487 PVARQVP
+487 RR
-494 TPTPPS
+494 
-500 GGVTRPDV
+500 VTQPEL
-508 VTDLTAGFY
+508 LTNLAAGFY

-537 ALRQARLLEL
+537 VLRQAKLLEL
-547 RRTPGSPT
+547 RRATDSQT

-573 FMAQPGLPRDMW
+573 FMAKPGLPRDMW
-585 LREASKIRPLLPN
+585 LREASKIRPFLPN